1 MFIIPLPWKIDELR
15 TLTKYHEVFN
25 VCMDDC
31 PEPSFIIIQG
41 NTLTWLQEGT
51 VVGKVALQIRTRS
64 TTMRKNDSFH
74 ADALK
79 NHGNVGF
86 MGNFS
91 SSTDAVQKI
100 FPKTGHCIS
109 NSKFEAYSG
118 QKLTGVKNHYT
129 IIVPILCLL
138 SVYPEKEISNLSTI
152 LSCKGIWEN
161 MQLYVSGKQVDTL
174 EEWFTAYCS
183 HYYGDKSGPS
193 SDGCY
198 IATAVYGSYDCPEVW
213 VLRRY
218 RDMCLKKHIL
228 GRCFIKIYYKV
239 SPAMVAKLGNK
250 KWFSILFK
258 PMLDNLVARLLNKG
272 YESTNYYD
280 DKEITE

>member
-1 MFIIPLPWKIDELR
+1 MLIIPLPWKIDELR

-25 VCMDDC
+25 VCVDDC
-31 PEPSFIIIQG
+31 PDPSFLIIQG
-41 NTLTWLQEGT
+41 NTLTWLQEGSI
-51 VVGKVALQIRTRS
+51 VGKVALQIRTRS

-74 ADALK
+74 ADAIK

-152 LSCKGIWEN
+152 YHVKAYGRICSYMFQEN
-161 MQLYVSGKQVDTL
+161 RLILLRSGLLHIAHITMVIRVDLVPMAVILLQLCMALMIAQKYGYCEDL
-174 EEWFTAYCS
+174 ETS
-183 HYYGDKSGPS
+183 
-193 SDGCY
+193 
-198 IATAVYGSYDCPEVW
+198 V
-213 VLRRY
+213 
-218 RDMCLKKHIL
+218 
-228 GRCFIKIYYKV
+228 
-239 SPAMVAKLGNK
+239 
-250 KWFSILFK
+250 
-258 PMLDNLVARLLNKG
+258 
-272 YESTNYYD
+272 
-280 DKEITE
+280 